1 MIAPNT
7 DIYLIK
13 VPIEIDETNQLTF
26 SNIHEQYNYFMSCE
40 KLYLDNATYQR
51 KDNVIRYP
59 SGDNYENN
67 YDQLMKFNY
76 CVYRNDSYSD
86 RVFYAFIKDI
96 KYINDGMTEISLETD
111 VFQTW
116 QFDVQYRSSF
126 IERKHVTDDTL
137 GKNTI
142 PEGLETGEYMYQAND
157 YGTGSTGG
165 WDTTFNTCRLVFAMS
180 DNGYD
185 FIGPTGDREYAG
197 VFSGLRFY
205 AMKTY
210 EDGQKYIEALQRL
223 AGGKIDGLYA
233 MFLAPDDLLG
243 INSNTQWWPCPD
255 PEDPVWEMVE
265 VPYTSSISHLT
276 QCHIYDRRKLGYNYT
291 PVNNKTLVYPYRYIL
306 VSNNAGQS
314 HIYKYEYFK
323 NNNSTNNYICEW
335 GVDGALSIGCSIK
348 LYPKLYNN
356 PEVVVEGNL
365 GHNYLEGL
373 DCYKLPTCSW
383 LTDPYLNWLS
393 TNAVNLGIGT
403 TLQVGS
409 IIAGTAMM
417 AANPIVGGGMILTG
431 ANGIAETLKQAVEH
445 SMEPETAKGG
455 GNQGE
460 LLFKRGF
467 SCYCMSIRDEYA
479 KIIDDY
485 FTCYGY
491 KVNSFEVP
499 NIHTR
504 RYWNYIKTIDVNI
517 IGDIPQEDL
526 IKYKNIFNNG
536 CTFWHD
542 PNHFLDYSQTNSIL

>member
-1 MIAPNT
+1 MIAPST
-7 DIYLIK
+7 DIRLLK
-13 VPIEIDETNQLTF
+13 TPIEIDESNQLTF
-26 SNIHEQYNYFMSCE
+26 ANVNTQYNYFNSLPC
-40 KLYLDNATYQR
+40 LYLDNATYQR

-59 SGDNYENN
+59 LADNLSFDDIIKY
-67 YDQLMKFNY
+67 NY
-76 CVYRNDSYSD
+76 CMYKNDAYTD
-86 RVFYAFIKDI
+86 KIFYAFVRNIR
-96 KYINDGMTEISLETD
+96 YVNDGMAEITIETD

-116 QFDVQYRSSF
+116 QFDVQYKSSF

-142 PEGLETGEYMYQAND
+142 PEGLETGEYMYQD
-157 YGTGSTGG
+157 TDFGTGSTGG
-165 WDTTFNTCRLVFAMS
+165 WDTTFSSCRLVFAMS

-185 FIGPTGDREYAG
+185 FASPAGNRQYAG
-197 VFSGLRFY
+197 VFSGLRYY

-243 INSNTQWWPCPD
+243 INANTSWWQCPSSQ
-255 PEDPVWEMVE
+255 DPVWEMVE
-265 VPYTSSISHLT
+265 VPYSSTISHLT
-276 QCHIYDRRKLGYNYT
+276 QCHIYDGRKLGYNYT
-291 PVNNKTLVYPYRYIL
+291 PVNNKTLVYPYRYIV

-356 PEVVVEGNL
+356 PNVVIEGDL

-383 LTDPYLNWLS
+383 LTDPFLNWLS

-409 IIAGTAMM
+409 MIAGTALM
-417 AANPIVGGGMILTG
+417 AANPVLGGGMVLSGATG
-431 ANGIAETLKQAVEH
+431 IGETLKSSVEH
-445 SMEPETAKGG
+445 SLEPETAKGG

-467 SCYCMSIRDEYA
+467 TCYCLSIRDEYA

-491 KVNSFEVP
+491 KVNTFEVP
-499 NIHTR
+499 NINTR
-504 RYWNYIKTIDVNI
+504 TYWNYIKTIDVNLL
-517 IGDIPQEDL
+517 GDIPQEDL
-526 IKYKNIFNNG
+526 QKLKNIFNNG

-542 PNHFLDYSQTNSIL
+542 PEHFLDYSLSNTIVS